1 MLGYNL
7 KLEQKQKL
15 IMTAELRQAIK
26 ILQFS
31 SLELRDYVEQIMV
44 ENPLIEIE
52 EEEEKRTEN
61 EETEFDWEEYLREN
75 ESSYGSSF
83 LPREVKEKVYLENL
97 LPEEQSLQEYLLFQL
112 GCLRLNQLEQRI
124 GRYLIGN
131 IDSAGYLTA
140 SVEQTAHVLGVE
152 RQAVDAVLR
161 LVQNFEPAGIGARN
175 LQECLLL
182 QLKQKNN
189 KDQDLRRLVKNH
201 LEDIGLGRLQKVAA
215 AMNLSLTRIQ
225 ELTDILK
232 SLNPKPGASYSSGEE
247 IRYIVPDILIERVE
261 GEFVILVND
270 SFLPRL
276 TVNKTYSM
284 ILNKVSQADESTKS
298 FVENKMNQALWI
310 MRSIEQRR
318 MTIYRVTEALLKK
331 QIDFFNKGIMF
342 LKPLTMKQIAEEIGV
357 HESTVSRAT
366 SNKYV
371 QTPHGIFEFK
381 FFFSNGLSTDTGKS
395 TSTESIKQLLVELI
409 KNEDA
414 TKPYSDQK
422 LVNLLQEQG
431 IQIARRTMAKY
442 REELGILSSAQRR
455 RYQ

>member
-15 IMTAELRQAIK
+15 IMTSELQQAIK

-31 SLELRDYVEQIMV
+31 SLELKDYVEQMMV
-44 ENPLIEIE
+44 ENPLIEVG
-52 EEEEKRTEN
+52 EEEKKSEIA
-61 EETEFDWEEYLREN
+61 ETEVDWEEYLRES
-75 ESSYGSSF
+75 ESYGSSF
-83 LPREVKEKVYLENL
+83 LPREVKEDVCLENMIS
-97 LPEEQSLQEYLLFQL
+97 EEQNLQEYLFFQL
-112 GCLRLNQLEQRI
+112 GCLRLNPLEQRI

-131 IDSAGYLTA
+131 IDSAGYLTT
-140 SVEQTAHVLGVE
+140 SVEQTAHALGAGRRTVE
-152 RQAVDAVLR
+152 DVLR
-161 LVQNFEPAGIGARN
+161 LVQSFEPAGIGARN

-182 QLKQKNN
+182 QLRQKNN
-189 KDQDLRRLVKNH
+189 TDQDLRRLVENY
-201 LEDIGLGRLQKVAA
+201 LQDIGLGKLQKVAA
-215 AMNLSLTRIQ
+215 AMHLSVVRVQ
-225 ELTDILK
+225 ELADLLK
-232 SLNPKPGASYSSGEE
+232 GLNPKPGASYSSGEE
-247 IRYIVPDILIERVE
+247 TRYIVPDVLIERVE

-276 TVNKTYSM
+276 TINRTYSA
-284 ILNKVSQADESTKS
+284 ILNKVSQADESTKN
-298 FVENKMNQALWI
+298 FVVNKMNQALWL

-318 MTIYRVTEALLKK
+318 MTIYRVTEALLRK

-342 LKPLTMKQIAEEIGV
+342 LKPLTMKQVAKEIGV

-381 FFFSNGLSTDTGKS
+381 FFFTNGLSTSTGNS
-395 TSTESIKQLLVELI
+395 TSSEIIKQLLLELI
-409 KNEDA
+409 KNEDI
-414 TKPYSDQK
+414 TRPYSDQK
-422 LVNLLQEQG
+422 LVALLQEQG

-442 REELGILSSAQRR
+442 REELGVLSSAQRR